1 MLSGPG
7 ALPPSELH
15 VTLAYLGKVDDLSS
29 EQVKEVH
36 DLMRLISENHSPLPG
51 HINGCGRFCNGD
63 DDGDPF
69 FIIPDL
75 AALPNLRQ
83 VIIDGLRSCNID
95 VSSEHGFT
103 PHITLTYLP
112 HAEHNPFHSLEKT
125 PVSFGAISL
134 VLGDDRYDY
143 PLAQGVPLLSRKAL
157 VEIVTKHAPG
167 KHSQKTHAGK
177 GARGKGGGKKAA
189 KKPTSAS
196 SILKDLPNNLG
207 LLETKRRNK
216 IISQLSELS
225 TDELTKAFADNNK
238 KLDSAKS
245 DLELRNALIQSKWL
259 EQATKKKVK
268 RLKKQQPKAAKSDYD
283 VLGDIANISVLIE
296 KIGARHTQSE
306 AGLIQK
312 AEERKKHKLE
322 VEATKTVFERF
333 KRFLAMLSYNT
344 SVGHSANFG
353 MFADGDGADYLKV
366 NNLDLSRYIKEL
378 KDFQAKYN
386 SIEMAGEDGY
396 YSLKLESRANPTK
409 AALIEKIGARHT
421 GAERGT
427 IQKIHNLTLD
437 LGGECHP
444 LTRRAGARHSQGDQV
459 MVQRIHDDCSEL
471 GAVCKA
477 TPEKD
482 RVYSSQVLKEGLKVN
497 KADYHKGGLL
507 SKEDYI
513 LLAFGS
519 SERSEIIK
527 AQSDAPN
534 YKPASTPQ
542 RCANCRFFLGDPGRD
557 WCDLFDFTADQ
568 DYVCDSWETQ
578 RPDEIPGYV
587 ANKGILTLRNWE
599 NSTLIQRKARDAVN
613 NAIKAGTLKK
623 ANTKMCFRCD
633 KRPGVEYHHIDGYSE
648 NKKLNV
654 RAVCYECHSSLTR
667 KAGLAALTEG
677 ILTLR
682 GSAGSGNFG
691 HIGRPG
697 KLGGSAGG
705 GGLKRIGAKKKSS
718 PAARKKAAKKFGT
731 KQAAKG
737 EPTSKKP
744 AAKPKKPAKK
754 LAAKPKPQPVV
765 KPVAAKKPTT
775 KPEDQGLNQKDAK
788 KFGWLSKE
796 MAGFEKDNA
805 GAKIESGAV
814 YSKDGKEL
822 FRVKGDENA
831 VDFNESQLRQM
842 KGAVVTHNH
851 PVVTGHPDGG
861 SFSPSDIRLMFNT
874 DAAEVRAVTENYIHV
889 VKPKKFGGRTN
900 KNALNFFDKRKKEA
914 QVKVSKQLKAGKLK
928 RNEFAVEFWHEV
940 WRSAAEDGLIEYKR
954 IKR

>member
-1 MLSGPG
+1 MNNQTLTQLACKIVALRSAASPTRPQAIPQPLTYKSGGHSSGMIALFLPISAGAHFALSSPK
-7 ALPPSELH
+7 ALPPNELH

-29 EQVKEVH
+29 EQVKEAH
-36 DLMRLISENHSPLPG
+36 DLMRIISENHPPLPG

-83 VIIDGLRSCNID
+83 VIIDGLKSGGVETAKD
-95 VSSEHGFT
+95 HGFV
-103 PHITLTYLP
+103 PHITLIYLP

-143 PLAQGVPLLSRKAL
+143 PLAQDVPLLSKA
-157 VEIVTKHAPG
+157 
-167 KHSQKTHAGK
+167 
-177 GARGKGGGKKAA
+177 
-189 KKPTSAS
+189 
-196 SILKDLPNNLG
+196 
-207 LLETKRRNK
+207 
-216 IISQLSELS
+216 
-225 TDELTKAFADNNK
+225 
-238 KLDSAKS
+238 
-245 DLELRNALIQSKWL
+245 ALIQ
-259 EQATKKKVK
+259 
-268 RLKKQQPKAAKSDYD
+268 
-283 VLGDIANISVLIE
+283 

-306 AGLIQK
+306 A
-312 AEERKKHKLE
+312 
-322 VEATKTVFERF
+322 
-333 KRFLAMLSYNT
+333 
-344 SVGHSANFG
+344 
-353 MFADGDGADYLKV
+353 
-366 NNLDLSRYIKEL
+366 EL
-378 KDFQAKYN
+378 
-386 SIEMAGEDGY
+386 
-396 YSLKLESRANPTK
+396 
-409 AALIEKIGARHT
+409 
-421 GAERGT
+421 

-459 MVQRIHDDCSEL
+459 MVQRIHDDCSGL
-471 GAVCKA
+471 GAMCKA

-482 RVYSSQVLKEGLKVN
+482 RVYSSQVLKEGK
-497 KADYHKGGLL
+497 
-507 SKEDYI
+507 
-513 LLAFGS
+513 
-519 SERSEIIK
+519 IIK

-557 WCDLFDFTADQ
+557 WCDLFDFTADP
-568 DYVCDSWETQ
+568 DYVSDAWEPQ

-587 ANKGILTLRNWE
+587 ANKGVLTLRNWE

-613 NAIKAGTLKK
+613 NAIKAGILKK

-697 KLGGSAGG
+697 KLGGSADG

-765 KPVAAKKPTT
+765 KPVAAKKPTI

-796 MAGFEKDNA
+796 MAG
-805 GAKIESGAV
+805 I
-814 YSKDGKEL
+814 
-822 FRVKGDENA
+822 
-831 VDFNESQLRQM
+831 QPQ
-842 KGAVVTHNH
+842 
-851 PVVTGHPDGG
+851 
-861 SFSPSDIRLMFNT
+861 
-874 DAAEVRAVTENYIHV
+874 
-889 VKPKKFGGRTN
+889 
-900 KNALNFFDKRKKEA
+900 
-914 QVKVSKQLKAGKLK
+914 
-928 RNEFAVEFWHEV
+928 
-940 WRSAAEDGLIEYKR
+940 
-954 IKR
+954 